1 MRRLQSNCEQRSRL
15 GTHNSKLT
23 THLHSRLDSSRSK
36 SKTPTELSTH
46 RQKPHLF
53 PASTVMEAQ
62 ALHGLSTH
70 QEGFTFL
77 AQLSGPSFY
86 CVRPHNSPGDCT
98 SHTEQKA
105 TATYPCKGP
114 RSAKMLA
121 TCSCLLAPAQQRKE
135 WTRVPFP
142 PAVSKSRKEVT
153 PANHRDTS
161 SYLEVRSRRKAS
173 AGGGWTRPCPSF
185 PPREG
190 SRELRIPH

>member
-1 MRRLQSNCEQRSRL
+1 MRRLKSNCEQRSRL

-114 RSAKMLA
+114 RSSKMLA
-121 TCSCLLAPAQQRKE
+121 TYRRGMLPTRATGMCMMMLMGLRSASGARGWSCCG
-135 WTRVPFP
+135 F
-142 PAVSKSRKEVT
+142 
-153 PANHRDTS
+153 
-161 SYLEVRSRRKAS
+161 
-173 AGGGWTRPCPSF
+173 
-185 PPREG
+185 
-190 SRELRIPH
+190 